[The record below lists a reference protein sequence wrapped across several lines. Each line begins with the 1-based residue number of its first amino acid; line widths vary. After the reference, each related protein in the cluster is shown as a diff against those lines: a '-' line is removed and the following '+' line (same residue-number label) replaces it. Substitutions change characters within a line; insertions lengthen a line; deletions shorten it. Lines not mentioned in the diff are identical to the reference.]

1 MKGFPFPLSKLLSHH
16 SPKPNIPPPVYTPS
30 AVSLVHTALPSPLV
44 RVVLESFD
52 AQAWDG
58 SSDALTDWLNARW
71 AKTGFKVSK
80 ETICFTLRA
89 NGRNAAMGVG
99 DAMEVHAVIVC
110 WNVRQDVQLG
120 PPRASPQLQQRRNE
134 ADAPLVYP

>member
-1 MKGFPFPLSKLLSHH
+1 FTLPLTKLLNFRT
-16 SPKPNIPPPVYTPS
+16 PKPNTPAPVYTPS
-30 AVSLVHTALPSPLV
+30 AASLGHTALPSPLV
-44 RVVLESFD
+44 RVVLQSFD

-89 NGRNAAMGVG
+89 NGRNAAMRVG
-99 DAMEVHAVIVC
+99 DAMEGKFCRETA
-110 WNVRQDVQLG
+110 G
-120 PPRASPQLQQRRNE
+120 
-134 ADAPLVYP
+134 